1 MTIRPIRPIRPIR
14 TDADHAEALAEIE
27 RLWGSAPGTPEGDT
41 LDVLATLVEDD
52 ETRNFPVEAADPVDL
67 LHFAIEDM
75 GRSQAE
81 LADLLGSRSRA
92 SEILNRKRHL
102 TLDQIRAVSAAWNL
116 PIAVLAAPY
125 RLARDVA

>member
-1 MTIRPIRPIRPIR
+1 MTIRPIR
-14 TDADHAEALAEIE
+14 TDSDHAEALAEIE

-41 LDVLATLVEDD
+41 LDVLATLVEDY
-52 ETRNFPVEAADPVDL
+52 ETRNVPVEAADAVDL

-102 TLDQIRAVSAAWNL
+102 TLDQIRAISAAWRL
-116 PIAVLAAPY
+116 PLAVLAAPY
-125 RLARDVA
+125 RLA